1 MNELNELRDEAYE
14 NSLIYK
20 EKTKKIHDSK
30 IKNRV
35 FNVGD
40 RVLLFNSRLKIFSGK
55 LKTRWS
61 GPFTITQVFP
71 YGTIELSQN
80 SGPNFKV
87 NGHRLKHYFGGDV
100 PQLDC
105 PDCEELS
112 CLYFYQEFHILSFI
126 LGIQKRTFKKK
137 AKNKQIQAQG
147 GKGKIVEIVLW
158 YLDSGLII
166 GYEDLQIGNILISRV
181 YFVEGLGHNLFSAGQ
196 FWDSNLEV
204 AFRKHTCFVRN
215 LEGVDLLSASR
226 GSNLYT
232 ISTADMMKSS
242 PICLLYKA
250 SKTKSWL
257 WHHQLSHLNF
267 GTINQLA
274 KQCLVK
280 GLPKLKYTKDHLCSA
295 CQMGKSKKESHLLI
309 MEYLMNISKRRAF
322 WSLNKDIL
330 KITILKTNTPYPSRK
345 IWRIRS
351 CTHQRPQRNKDQYA
365 NMTMEE
371 YIKLEEE
378 KARRRGRVF
387 NWQTA
392 TNGKIRV
399 DDDLYDLR
407 SMEAEFPAIV
417 IDDTFTPQDALP
429 CKSQVSTLVND
440 EIDFRISFG
449 ESDDE
454 DYTIICDK
462 NSFSYKMISFNNLK
476 TDSENDNENAG
487 IPYFPLPKPMT
498 SYVNDLDFFKD
509 FENEFPAIV
518 YNDAQT
524 ALRHCPVSTLK
535 RYIEDGDLRKVAE
548 AKDRMVMEH
557 RDDAGIVVFTSR
569 AWGRLFDTRGPL
581 VEPKRRLSWRQFIL
595 ALGLHT
601 GEEMESP
608 SRFVGLTVI
617 APELPIIDM
626 GELVRLQ
633 ICMEVDDTWA
643 WVAIGPEK
651 QPDAAAGSPAIAKD
665 APAADE
671 GDQAIP
677 APLTWTCEEIRYN
690 QGRFSIWMM
699 SCMAQLMD
707 ASGLTYQ
714 AFDGTFRGSSPAAFQ
729 RRTRQRNDEANTS
742 AA

>member
-1 MNELNELRDEAYE
+1 
-14 NSLIYK
+14 
-20 EKTKKIHDSK
+20 
-30 IKNRV
+30 
-35 FNVGD
+35 
-40 RVLLFNSRLKIFSGK
+40 
-55 LKTRWS
+55 
-61 GPFTITQVFP
+61 
-71 YGTIELSQN
+71 
-80 SGPNFKV
+80 
-87 NGHRLKHYFGGDV
+87 
-100 PQLDC
+100 
-105 PDCEELS
+105 
-112 CLYFYQEFHILSFI
+112 
-126 LGIQKRTFKKK
+126 
-137 AKNKQIQAQG
+137 
-147 GKGKIVEIVLW
+147 
-158 YLDSGLII
+158 
-166 GYEDLQIGNILISRV
+166 
-181 YFVEGLGHNLFSAGQ
+181 
-196 FWDSNLEV
+196 
-204 AFRKHTCFVRN
+204 
-215 LEGVDLLSASR
+215 
-226 GSNLYT
+226 
-232 ISTADMMKSS
+232 
-242 PICLLYKA
+242 
-250 SKTKSWL
+250 
-257 WHHQLSHLNF
+257 
-267 GTINQLA
+267 
-274 KQCLVK
+274 
-280 GLPKLKYTKDHLCSA
+280 
-295 CQMGKSKKESHLLI
+295 
-309 MEYLMNISKRRAF
+309 
-322 WSLNKDIL
+322 
-330 KITILKTNTPYPSRK
+330 
-345 IWRIRS
+345 
-351 CTHQRPQRNKDQYA
+351 
-365 NMTMEE
+365 MTMEE

-392 TNGKIRV
+392 TYGKIRV

-429 CKSQVSTLVND
+429 CKSQVSTPVND

-487 IPYFPLPKPMT
+487 IPYFPLPKPIA

-548 AKDRMVMEH
+548 AKDRMRMEH
-557 RDDAGIVVFTSR
+557 RDDAGR
-569 AWGRLFDTRGPL
+569 AQETIELEAVYSGLGATHRGGDGVPQPFCRFAAGRKSGAHI
-581 VEPKRRLSWRQFIL
+581 SAGQF
-595 ALGLHT
+595 
-601 GEEMESP
+601 
-608 SRFVGLTVI
+608 
-617 APELPIIDM
+617 
-626 GELVRLQ
+626 

>member
-1 MNELNELRDEAYE
+1 
-14 NSLIYK
+14 
-20 EKTKKIHDSK
+20 
-30 IKNRV
+30 V
-35 FNVGD
+35 
-40 RVLLFNSRLKIFSGK
+40 
-55 LKTRWS
+55 
-61 GPFTITQVFP
+61 
-71 YGTIELSQN
+71 
-80 SGPNFKV
+80 
-87 NGHRLKHYFGGDV
+87 
-100 PQLDC
+100 
-105 PDCEELS
+105 
-112 CLYFYQEFHILSFI
+112 
-126 LGIQKRTFKKK
+126 
-137 AKNKQIQAQG
+137 
-147 GKGKIVEIVLW
+147 
-158 YLDSGLII
+158 
-166 GYEDLQIGNILISRV
+166 
-181 YFVEGLGHNLFSAGQ
+181 
-196 FWDSNLEV
+196 
-204 AFRKHTCFVRN
+204 
-215 LEGVDLLSASR
+215 
-226 GSNLYT
+226 
-232 ISTADMMKSS
+232 
-242 PICLLYKA
+242 
-250 SKTKSWL
+250 
-257 WHHQLSHLNF
+257 
-267 GTINQLA
+267 
-274 KQCLVK
+274 
-280 GLPKLKYTKDHLCSA
+280 
-295 CQMGKSKKESHLLI
+295 I
-309 MEYLMNISKRRAF
+309 M
-322 WSLNKDIL
+322 DD
-330 KITILKTNTPYPSRK
+330 PS
-345 IWRIRS
+345 
-351 CTHQRPQRNKDQYA
+351 
-365 NMTMEE
+365 MTMEE

-476 TDSENDNENAG
+476 TDSENDNENADMA
-487 IPYFPLPKPMT
+487 PLPPLEQRHPFLRYQGLEYT
-498 SYVNDLDFFKD
+498 DADIVDF
-509 FENEFPAIV
+509 
-518 YNDAQT
+518 
-524 ALRHCPVSTLK
+524 
-535 RYIEDGDLRKVAE
+535 
-548 AKDRMVMEH
+548 KDRMRMEH
-557 RDDAGIVVFTSR
+557 HDDAGG
-569 AWGRLFDTRGPL
+569 A
-581 VEPKRRLSWRQFIL
+581 KRRLSWRQFIL

-608 SRFVGLTVI
+608 RFARFPRTSPFLHFDQRSSVQTLPSDDGTQYCWEDLISEEILEGLTVI

-677 APLTWTCEEIRYN
+677 APELRGDVGSLRGLVKRSMTN